1 MAEEMICPKCERPS
15 YTAAPYEPS
24 PCPYCGFIFRKILS
38 NIPNDDEDKGSQKG
52 DKVK

>member
-24 PCPYCGFIFRKILS
+24 PCPYCGFIFRKTRSS
-38 NIPNDDEDKGSQKG
+38 NPENGKNKDLQKG
-52 DKVK
+52 DKVQ